1 MFELRYSK
9 RHVHNRFMR
18 YRWAMTKQ
26 SSFCGCLKVL
36 TNFVFFQFHH
46 YQNSHYQLPFGRN
59 NNFLSMHSHVDKLF
73 FVLVVFFAASL
84 FRVLKGVHWK
94 NFHEVDREPSSRLST
109 IRQCEM
115 DFTRSAPQLVNKPN
129 ILFSGPSGCIG
140 PIVQISYFYI
150 ASGAIYKI
158 WYTVVLQRKGELL
171 ALNVIASFL

>member
-26 SSFCGCLKVL
+26 SSFFGCLKVL

-73 FVLVVFFAASL
+73 FVLVVSFAASL
-84 FRVLKGVHWK
+84 FWFLKWVHWK
-94 NFHEVDREPSSRLST
+94 IFMKFTANKAAVSVRYDNVRWILLGVLHSWWTNLTFCSVDLL
-109 IRQCEM
+109 
-115 DFTRSAPQLVNKPN
+115 D
-129 ILFSGPSGCIG
+129 
-140 PIVQISYFYI
+140 
-150 ASGAIYKI
+150 
-158 WYTVVLQRKGELL
+158 VLDR
-171 ALNVIASFL
+171 